1 VLFRKHV
8 DTDAESVIAGRHLT
22 VLNYRSEAPPRSLV
36 VGRYAGS
43 TRRSMVRRRGWRR

>member
-1 VLFRKHV
+1 MLFRKHV
-8 DTDAESVIAGRHLT
+8 DTDGESVIAGRHFT